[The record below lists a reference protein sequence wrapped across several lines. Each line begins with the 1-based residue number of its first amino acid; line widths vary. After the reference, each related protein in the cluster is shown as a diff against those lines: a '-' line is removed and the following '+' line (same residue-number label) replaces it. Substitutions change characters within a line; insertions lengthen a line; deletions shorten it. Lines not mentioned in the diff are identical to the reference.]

1 MRAPPD
7 PIYRIILWVL
17 VADVVLGAF
26 LALAGEFIW
35 PSAVLRYT
43 GAGLAVVAGLLY
55 FFFRWLGRREA
66 GRQGGREW
74 P

>member
-1 MRAPPD
+1 MNAPPD

-17 VADVVLGAF
+17 VADVVIGAC
-26 LALAGEFIW
+26 LALAGEFVW

-43 GAGLAVVAGLLY
+43 GAALAVVAGLISL
-55 FFFRWLGRREA
+55 FFRWLGRRE
-66 GRQGGREW
+66 GGRKW

>member
-1 MRAPPD
+1 MKAPPD

>member
-1 MRAPPD
+1 MKAPPD

-17 VADVVLGAF
+17 VADVVIGAG

-35 PSAVLRYT
+35 PSAALRYT
-43 GAGLAVVAGLLY
+43 GVGLAVLAGLLY
-55 FFFRWLGRREA
+55 LFFRWLGRRA
-66 GRQGGREW
+66 GGREW

>member
-1 MRAPPD
+1 MQAPPD

>member
-1 MRAPPD
+1 MKAPPD

-17 VADVVLGAF
+17 VADVVIGAG
-26 LALAGEFIW
+26 LVLAGEFVW

-43 GAGLAVVAGLLY
+43 GAGLAVVAGLIYL
-55 FFFRWLGRREA
+55 FFRWLGRRE
-66 GRQGGREW
+66 GGREW

>member
-1 MRAPPD
+1 MNPPPD

-17 VADVVLGAF
+17 VADVVIGAC

-35 PSAVLRYT
+35 PSDALRYS
-43 GAGLAVVAGLLY
+43 GAGLAVLAGLLY
-55 FFFRWLGRREA
+55 LFFRWLGRRA
-66 GRQGGREW
+66 GRREW